1 MKDYTISCR
10 EDQTLCRRALCECDL
25 EFATKITSFPDFA
38 LSHNHTLLQRNGFD
52 FEKSCPKRGTPG
64 IEEISCCGD
73 RKSFPNVSIMNGKK
87 DSCCGNLA
95 YNSNREGQDIKISR
109 CCQKISLYRA
119 KGLFKF
125 CKNPA
130 LDCCAGGVLAKIGK
144 CDVAKPYILT

>member
-1 MKDYTISCR
+1 MIWLESVKLLNKYDLYKLSCNPEQSGYKMIANMKDYTISCR

-25 EFATKITSFPDFA
+25 EFASKITSFPDFA

-64 IEEISCCGD
+64 LEEISCCGD

-95 YNSNREGQDIKISR
+95 YNSNREG
-109 CCQKISLYRA
+109 
-119 KGLFKF
+119 
-125 CKNPA
+125 
-130 LDCCAGGVLAKIGK
+130 
-144 CDVAKPYILT
+144 

>member
-1 MKDYTISCR
+1 MIANMKDYTISCR

-64 IEEISCCGD
+64 IEETSCCGD

-95 YNSNREGQDIKISR
+95 YNSNREGQDIQILWCR
-109 CCQKISLYRA
+109 QKIFIHRA
-119 KGLFKF
+119 HDSCKF
-125 CKNPA
+125 CENPA
-130 LDCCAGGVLAKIGK
+130 
-144 CDVAKPYILT
+144 